1 MRSLLPVAI
10 LAGAALTACE
20 SATPQPGAA
29 EMALV
34 KQRIAIEMAAPI
46 TAMQKQLRRAAKDD
60 IYTSEMQIPSGDGPP
75 LPLDWWLYQRG
86 YVKLAGADQYLQGY
100 FGLTPAGQAFL
111 DGKAHWLTVSFPQ
124 APSTTCAGSKVRGA
138 CTVLGTA
145 ILKPGP
151 GAGAD
156 GLKGAPLPSQA
167 FTVNL
172 EYGPQG
178 WTATELKLGSGKEP
192 YVAALDALFGDYD
205 TILEQRTAYA
215 EAVNREARKL

>member
-1 MRSLLPVAI
+1 MRSLLPAAVVAC
-10 LAGAALTACE
+10 LMLTACE
-20 SATPQPGAA
+20 GAAPQPGAA

-34 KQRIAIEMAAPI
+34 QQRIAAEMAAPI

-60 IYTSEMQIPSGDGPP
+60 IYTSEMQVPSGNGPP

-86 YVKLAGADQYLQGY
+86 YVKLAGADQYMQGY
-100 FGLTPAGQAFL
+100 FGLTPAGQLFV
-111 DGKAHWLTVSFPQ
+111 DGTAPWLAVSFPQ
-124 APSTTCAGSKVRGA
+124 TPSATCAGSKTRGA
-138 CTVLGTA
+138 CSVSGTA

-151 GAGAD
+151 GAGAE
-156 GLKGAPLPSQA
+156 GLQGAPLPPQA

-178 WTATELKLGSGKEP
+178 WTATEMKLGSGKEP

-205 TILEQRTAYA
+205 SILDRRTAYA
-215 EAVNREARKL
+215 EAVNKEAGKL